1 MKRVVLYL
9 AQLLWSWSLPFVV
22 GMAWGTLLSIWQVQA
37 AAPMFERVFGDALA
51 KTVAQCLSQEVPHG

>member
-1 MKRVVLYL
+1 MSKVIRYL
-9 AQLLWSWSLPFVV
+9 IELLWSWSLPFVV
-22 GMAWGTLLSIWQVQA
+22 GMAWGTLLSLWQVQA